1 MADYKASLYTPTTTT
16 TVLRGNLPLSLSPL
30 KLRSP
35 SLDRDAPG
43 QKESPTMCALIRCT
57 DLTGWAMRRGA
68 LSRLL
73 SFTPSVQPVALVG
86 GSSSAGRPKITGKRF
101 QTELLG
107 DNRSLFAGFFD
118 APPRGPVAI
127 DPAPVWCSLPYR
139 GDLVVCVF
147 L

>member
-1 MADYKASLYTPTTTT
+1 
-16 TVLRGNLPLSLSPL
+16 
-30 KLRSP
+30 
-35 SLDRDAPG
+35 
-43 QKESPTMCALIRCT
+43 
-57 DLTGWAMRRGA
+57 MRRGA

-127 DPAPVWCSLPYR
+127 DPAPVCDVLCRTGEILS
-139 GDLVVCVF
+139 CVF
-147 L
+147 FCNVVFWKLFIYSITYSRACVLIHPPGRKKNLKISHKSLRIFLK